1 MWHWAFVLVRW
12 CSLFVATVATGES
25 RTGESDART
34 GATCGAWFEFD
45 LNWMSRSGGGNLDGD
60 VGDGVEFCG
69 RGDVETAVPRS
80 TGDSSIPVPAILK
93 RCLASSAQHERTRT
107 FYTPNLTSIALPP
120 GTYPD
125 MPCRR
130 ALPPR
135 CLWSH
140 RAKGGGL
147 TVGAGRV
154 GGRRNEP
161 FCATPDSSS
170 MVAWW
175 SDPTKERLRKQFR
188 KLFFCFRCRQTAR
201 RCYSFA
207 VLL

>member
-69 RGDVETAVPRS
+69 RGDAETAVPRS
-80 TGDSSIPVPAILK
+80 TGDSSIPVPAIIK
-93 RCLASSAQHERTRT
+93 RRLASSAQQERTRP
-107 FYTPNLTSIALPP
+107 FYTPNLTSVAPP
-120 GTYPD
+120 PAH
-125 MPCRR
+125 MPHIRIC
-130 ALPPR
+130 LPPR
-135 CLWSH
+135 SPPALSH
-140 RAKGGGL
+140 R
-147 TVGAGRV
+147 
-154 GGRRNEP
+154 
-161 FCATPDSSS
+161 
-170 MVAWW
+170 
-175 SDPTKERLRKQFR
+175 DPTKERLRKQFR